1 MRLRSYAIGPAE
13 PVLTLEEAKA
23 HLRVD
28 HAGEDALIER
38 CIVGAVSGV
47 AGWLGRALGRQ
58 AFVGRLDGSYPCRPI
73 EVSPPPVRAITALR
87 YVDEDGAGQTMPDTD
102 YRIIE
107 RGPAPSLISLA
118 HGVSAPSVRCQLN
131 SIAVEFDAGYD
142 DGLPMPDSI
151 RTGLLLMVGHLFE
164 NREAV
169 NIGNIVNELPL
180 SVQFFLGQHRVLRV

>member
-1 MRLRSYAIGPAE
+1 MRLCSYPIGQPE

-23 HLRVD
+23 HLRID
-28 HAGEDALIER
+28 HAGEDAVIER

-47 AGWLGRALGRQ
+47 AGWLDRALGRQ

-73 EVSPPPVRAITALR
+73 ELSPPPVRAITTLR
-87 YVDEDGAGQTMPDTD
+87 YVDEDGAEQTMPDTD
-102 YRIIE
+102 YRLVD

-131 SIAVEFDAGYD
+131 SITVEFDAGYD
-142 DGLPMPDSI
+142 DELPMPDSI

-169 NIGNIVNELPL
+169 VLGSTPSELPL
-180 SVQFFLGQHRVLRV
+180 SVQFFLAQHRVLRV